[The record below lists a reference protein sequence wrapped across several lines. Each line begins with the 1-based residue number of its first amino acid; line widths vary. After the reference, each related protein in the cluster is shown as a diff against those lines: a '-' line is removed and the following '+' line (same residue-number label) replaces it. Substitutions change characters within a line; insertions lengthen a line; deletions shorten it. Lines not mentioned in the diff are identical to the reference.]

1 MRLGAVILAGGRSV
15 RMGRPKEWLPLG
27 NEPLLL
33 RTCRVVSGCAA
44 PVLVLARDQTQR
56 LPPLPTGVE
65 LLSDERQDAGPLA
78 GLVQGMRHL
87 AEHHHFDAGDAVV
100 LTACDQP
107 FLTTSFLA
115 GLASHLGEHSV
126 VMPRRDGHLQPLAA
140 VYRVGLLPVATR
152 LLASGS
158 GTPRDLVATGSAR
171 VLDGA
176 DLDNL
181 DPDGHCLGNVNTPED
196 YDRAVARWLRR
207 RGSS

>member
-27 NEPLLL
+27 DEPLLL
-33 RTCRVVSGCAA
+33 RTCRVVSGCAD
-44 PVLVLARDQTQR
+44 PVLVVARDSTQH
-56 LPPLPTGVE
+56 LPPLPPGVD
-65 LLSDERQDAGPLA
+65 LLTDEQPDAGPLA

-87 AEHHHFDAGDAVV
+87 AERHHFNDGDAVL

-107 FLTTSFLA
+107 FLTTEFLA
-115 GLASHLGEHSV
+115 GLAAHLGAHAL

-140 VYRVGLLPVATR
+140 VYRLGLLPVATR

-158 GTPRDLVATGSAR
+158 GTPRDLVTTGSAW

-176 DLDNL
+176 DLDLL
-181 DPDGHCLGNVNTPED
+181 DPEGHCLGNVNTPEE
-196 YDRAVARWLRR
+196 YDRAVAWWRR
-207 RGSS
+207 HHGSG